1 MVIMEE
7 NVCSKRIDQLLSYFE
22 DNPKLKK
29 QILDSPFE
37 IRQSLSDM
45 CDRVKQLS
53 KIGAALSAERNLPKL
68 LQMILEE
75 ARNFTKS
82 DGGTLYMMN
91 DDERSLRFEIV
102 QTSSLNIRMGG
113 TSGNPINWYPV
124 KLYLQDGKPNHAMV
138 SAHVAL
144 TGEVVNIPDVYD
156 VEGFDFK
163 GTRTFDS
170 KTGYRSKS
178 MLVVPMRNHEE
189 EIIGVL
195 QLINA
200 QDPITK
206 DTVPY
211 STADQELIISLASQA
226 AIAITNTRLIYD
238 LEKLLES
245 FIQVIASAI
254 DEKSPYTGGHIE
266 RVAKLTMM
274 IADIVNKIEYGK
286 YSSFHL
292 NKDELKE
299 LRIAAWMH
307 DVGKITTPE
316 YVVDKSTKLETIYD
330 RINTIKMR
338 FEVLKRD
345 AEIEL
350 LKHKLGIAEGKSFED
365 VKTLEE
371 AYKAKVRDIE
381 DDFSLLETS
390 NVGGEF
396 MAQDKQEQV
405 RKIGE
410 EKIGVRGEEK
420 FLLSEDEIKNLC
432 IPKGTL
438 TEKERQIINNHVV
451 VTIKMLEKLPYP
463 KKLRRVPEF
472 AGGHHEKLD
481 GTGYPNG
488 LKDEQL
494 STQAKMMALADIFE
508 ALTSKDRPY
517 KKGKTLS
524 EAMKIMGFMAKD
536 RHIDPELFEIFIKE
550 EIYLKYAKQYM
561 DPSQIDKVDVK
572 MWNVKNEK

>member
-1 MVIMEE
+1 MED
-7 NVCSKRIDQLLSYFE
+7 NMSSGKIDQLLSCFG
-22 DNPKLKK
+22 DNSKLKK

-45 CDRVKQLS
+45 CDRVRNLS

-75 ARNFTKS
+75 ACKFTKS

-102 QTSSLNIRMGG
+102 QTGSLNIRMGG
-113 TSGNPINWYPV
+113 TSGNPIDWYPV

-144 TGEVVNIPDVYD
+144 TGKIVNIPDVYD
-156 VEGFDFK
+156 VEGFDFT
-163 GTRTFDS
+163 GTRAFDN

-178 MLVVPMRNHEE
+178 MLVVPMRNHED

-200 QDPITK
+200 QDPLTK
-206 DTVPY
+206 ETVPY
-211 STADQELIISLASQA
+211 SIPDQELIISLASQA
-226 AIAITNTRLIYD
+226 AIAITNTRLIHD
-238 LEKLLES
+238 LEQLLES

-274 IADIVNKIEYGK
+274 IADIVSKIEYGK
-286 YSSFHL
+286 YSSFQL

-330 RINTIKMR
+330 RINTIRMR

-350 LKHKLGIAEGKSFED
+350 LKHKLRIAEGKSFED

-371 AYKAKVRDIE
+371 AYKAKIRDIE

-390 NVGGEF
+390 NIGGEF
-396 MAQDKQEQV
+396 MAQDKQERV
-405 RKIGE
+405 KKIGSEKIEIDDE
-410 EKIGVRGEEK
+410 EKT
-420 FLLSEDEIKNLC
+420 LLSEDEIKNLC

-438 TEKERQIINNHVV
+438 TEEERQIINNHVV

-463 KKLRRVPEF
+463 KKLRHVPEY

-488 LKDEQL
+488 LKDGQL
-494 STQAKMMALADIFE
+494 STQTRMMALADIFE
-508 ALTSKDRPY
+508 ALTAKDRPY

-536 RHIDPELFEIFIKE
+536 RHIDPELFKIFVKE
-550 EIYLKYAKQYM
+550 KIYYKYAKQYL
-561 DPSQIDKVDVK
+561 DPSQIDEVEVK
-572 MWNVKNEK
+572 I

>member
-1 MVIMEE
+1 MKE
-7 NVCSKRIDQLLSYFE
+7 NECSERIDQLLSYFE
-22 DNPKLKK
+22 DNTKLKK

-102 QTSSLNIRMGG
+102 QTGSLNIRMGG
-113 TSGNPINWYPV
+113 TSGNPIDWYPV

-144 TGEVVNIPDVYD
+144 TGKIVNIPDVYD
-156 VEGFDFK
+156 VEGFDFT
-163 GTRTFDS
+163 GTRAFDN

-178 MLVVPMRNHEE
+178 MLVVPMRNHED

-200 QDPITK
+200 QDPLTK
-206 DTVPY
+206 ETVPY
-211 STADQELIISLASQA
+211 STPDQELIVSLASQA
-226 AIAITNTRLIYD
+226 AIAITNTRLIHD
-238 LEKLLES
+238 LEQLLES

-254 DEKSPYTGGHIE
+254 DEKSAYTGGHIE

-274 IADIVNKIEYGK
+274 IADVVDNIDYGK
-286 YSSFHL
+286 YTHFHL
-292 NKDELKE
+292 NKDQLKE

-316 YVVDKSTKLETIYD
+316 YVVDKSAKLETIYD

-350 LKHKLGIAEGKSFED
+350 LKHKLRIAEGKSFED

-371 AYKAKVRDIE
+371 AYEAKVRDIE
-381 DDFSLLETS
+381 DDFLLLETS

-396 MAQDKQEQV
+396 MAQDKQERV
-405 RKIGE
+405 RKIGGEKIEINKE
-410 EKIGVRGEEK
+410 EKS
-420 FLLSEDEIKNLC
+420 LLSEDEIKNLC

-438 TEKERQIINNHVV
+438 TEEERQIINNHVV

-463 KKLRRVPEF
+463 KKLRRVPEY

-494 STQAKMMALADIFE
+494 STQARMMALADIFE
-508 ALTSKDRPY
+508 ALTAKDRPY

-536 RHIDPELFEIFIKE
+536 RHIDPELFKIFVNEK
-550 EIYLKYAKQYM
+550 IYLKYAKKYM
-561 DPSQIDKVDVK
+561 DPSQIDEVEVK
-572 MWNVKNEK
+572 I

>member
-1 MVIMEE
+1 MEE
-7 NVCSKRIDQLLSYFE
+7 NVFSKRIDQLLSYFE

-37 IRQSLSDM
+37 IQQYLSDM
-45 CDRVKQLS
+45 CDKVRKLS

-75 ARNFTKS
+75 ARQFTKS
-82 DGGTLYMMN
+82 DGGTLYMMS
-91 DDERSLRFEIV
+91 DDEKSLRFEIV
-102 QTSSLNIRMGG
+102 QTGSLNIRMGG
-113 TSGNPINWYPV
+113 TSGNPIDWYPV

-156 VEGFDFK
+156 VEGFDFT
-163 GTRTFDS
+163 GTRAFDN

-178 MLVVPMRNHEE
+178 MLVVPMRNHED

-206 DTVPY
+206 ETIPY

-226 AIAITNTRLIYD
+226 AIAITNTRLIHD

-338 FEVLKRD
+338 FEVLKKD

-410 EKIGVRGEEK
+410 EKIGVRGDEK
-420 FLLSEDEIKNLC
+420 SLLSEDEIKNLC

-508 ALTSKDRPY
+508 ALTAKDRPY

-561 DPSQIDKVDVK
+561 DPSQIDEVEVK
-572 MWNVKNEK
+572 I

>member
-1 MVIMEE
+1 MEE

-37 IRQSLSDM
+37 IRQYLSDM
-45 CDRVKQLS
+45 CDKVRKLS

-75 ARNFTKS
+75 ARQFTKS
-82 DGGTLYMMN
+82 DGGTLYMMS
-91 DDERSLRFEIV
+91 DDEKSLRFEIV
-102 QTSSLNIRMGG
+102 QTGSLNIRMGG
-113 TSGNPINWYPV
+113 TSGNPIDWYPV
-124 KLYLQDGKPNHAMV
+124 ELYLQDGKPNHAMV

-156 VEGFDFK
+156 VEGFDFT
-163 GTRTFDS
+163 GTRAFDS

-178 MLVVPMRNHEE
+178 MLVVPMRNHED

-420 FLLSEDEIKNLC
+420 SLLSEDEIKNLC

-508 ALTSKDRPY
+508 ALTAKDRPY

-561 DPSQIDKVDVK
+561 DPSQIDEVEVK
-572 MWNVKNEK
+572 I

>member
-144 TGEVVNIPDVYD
+144 AGEVVNIPDVYD

-178 MLVVPMRNHEE
+178 MLVVPMRNHED

-338 FEVLKRD
+338 FEALKRD

-572 MWNVKNEK
+572 M

>member
-1 MVIMEE
+1 MEE
-7 NVCSKRIDQLLSYFE
+7 NVCSKRINQLLSYFE

-29 QILDSPFE
+29 QILDSPIE
-37 IRQSLSDM
+37 IRQHLSDM
-45 CDRVKQLS
+45 CDKVRNLS

-75 ARNFTKS
+75 ARKFTKS
-82 DGGTLYMMN
+82 DGGTLYMMS
-91 DDERSLRFEIV
+91 DDEKSLRFEIV
-102 QTSSLNIRMGG
+102 QTGSLNIRMGG
-113 TSGNPINWYPV
+113 TSGNPIDWYPV

-156 VEGFDFK
+156 VEGFDFT
-163 GTRTFDS
+163 GTRAFDS

-178 MLVVPMRNHEE
+178 MLVVPMRNHED

-299 LRIAAWMH
+299 LRIASWMH

-338 FEVLKRD
+338 FEVLKKD

-350 LKHKLGIAEGKSFED
+350 LRHKLRIAEGKSLED

-381 DDFSLLETS
+381 DDFLLLETS

-410 EKIGVRGEEK
+410 EKIGVRREEK
-420 FLLSEDEIKNLC
+420 SLLSEDEIKNLC

-481 GTGYPNG
+481 GTGYPDG

-508 ALTSKDRPY
+508 ALTAKDRPY

-561 DPSQIDKVDVK
+561 DPSQIDEVEVK
-572 MWNVKNEK
+572 I

>member
-1 MVIMEE
+1 
-7 NVCSKRIDQLLSYFE
+7 
-22 DNPKLKK
+22 
-29 QILDSPFE
+29 
-37 IRQSLSDM
+37 M

-274 IADIVNKIEYGK
+274 IADIVNEIEYGK

-572 MWNVKNEK
+572 M

>member
-1 MVIMEE
+1 MEE

-37 IRQSLSDM
+37 IRQYLSDI
-45 CDRVKQLS
+45 CDKVRNLL

-75 ARNFTKS
+75 ARQFTKFV
-82 DGGTLYMMN
+82 GGTLYMMS
-91 DDERSLRFEIV
+91 DDEKSLRFEIV
-102 QTSSLNIRMGG
+102 QTGSLNIRMGG
-113 TSGNPINWYPV
+113 TSGNPIDWYPV

-156 VEGFDFK
+156 VEGFDFT
-163 GTRTFDS
+163 GTRAFDS

-178 MLVVPMRNHEE
+178 MLVVPMRNHED

-200 QDPITK
+200 QDPLTK
-206 DTVPY
+206 ETVPY
-211 STADQELIISLASQA
+211 STPDQELIISLVSQA
-226 AIAITNTRLIYD
+226 AIAITNTRLIHD
-238 LEKLLES
+238 LEQLLES

-254 DEKSPYTGGHIE
+254 DEKSPCTGGHIE

-365 VKTLEE
+365 VKTLVET
-371 AYKAKVRDIE
+371 YKAKVRDIE

-396 MAQDKQEQV
+396 MAQDKQERV
-405 RKIGE
+405 MEISG
-410 EKIGVRGEEK
+410 EKIEMDGSEK
-420 FLLSEDEIKNLC
+420 SLLSEDEIKNLC

-438 TEKERQIINNHVV
+438 TDEERQIINNHVV

-508 ALTSKDRPY
+508 ALTAKDRPY

-561 DPSQIDKVDVK
+561 DPSQIDEVEVK
-572 MWNVKNEK
+572 I

>member
-144 TGEVVNIPDVYD
+144 AGEVVNIPDVYD

-178 MLVVPMRNHEE
+178 MLVVPMRNHED

-572 MWNVKNEK
+572 M